1 MSVMSDIMDVNF
13 NSITGDL
20 LKVISDYDGVEF
32 KGAYNIRQDSECAGR
47 KSSENVSIESKT
59 DAPGIVITVKPGT
72 KGETVFIPACVT
84 HSNVDDLVYNDFYIG
99 EGADV
104 VIVAGCGVHSD
115 GEETARHN
123 GIHRFFLAKDSKVLY
138 KEKHVGTGTGKGLK
152 KIDPV
157 TDCYLEEGS
166 RLEMDTIQL
175 GGVDRSTRNTSAVL
189 AKDAKLIVRERIM
202 TDNAEVAV
210 TNFKVKLD
218 GEDSGADL
226 VSRSVAKG
234 NSHQEFYSV
243 VEGNNRCTGHSAC
256 DAILAENGTV
266 DAQPALNASHV
277 DAALIHE
284 AAIGKIAGEQLM
296 KLRTLGLTEEEAEAK
311 IIEGFLK

>member
-1 MSVMSDIMDVNF
+1 MSDIMDMNF
-13 NSITGDL
+13 NSVAGDL
-20 LKVISDYDGVEF
+20 LKVISDFDGVEF
-32 KGAYNIRQDSECAGR
+32 KGAYNIRQDSQCAGR
-47 KSSENVSIESKT
+47 KSSENVSIDPKT
-59 DAPGIVITVKPGT
+59 DNPGIVITVKPNT

-84 HSNVDDLVYNDFYIG
+84 HSDVDDLVYNDFYIG
-99 EGADV
+99 ENADV
-104 VIVAGCGVHSD
+104 IIVAGCGVHSD

-123 GIHRFFLAKDSKVLY
+123 GIHRFFLGKNSKVLY
-138 KEKHVGTGTGKGLK
+138 KEKHIGTGTGTGLK

-189 AKDAKLIVRERIM
+189 GKEAKLIVRERIM
-202 TDNAEVAV
+202 TDNEEEAIS
-210 TNFKVKLD
+210 TFNVKLE
-218 GEDSGADL
+218 GEDSGVDL

-234 NSHQEFYSV
+234 SSHQAFYSV
-243 VEGNNRCTGHSAC
+243 VDGKNRCTGHSAC
-256 DAILAENGTV
+256 DAIIADNGTV